1 MRKREIIIL
10 SSLLFLIGALVGF
23 LASPI
28 KKGVRIHIA
37 GVTTTNHH
45 RLRENESKDT

>member
-1 MRKREIIIL
+1 MKKREIIIL
-10 SSLLFLIGALVGF
+10 SSLLFIVGTVVGF

-37 GVTTTNHH
+37 GVTTNHNS
-45 RLRENESKDT
+45 LRDNESDDT